1 MTEVSQ
7 TELETLKVWHATTAT
22 FWDVEWRVMY
32 MEGVTL
38 LNMHGPST
46 KIRKTNCL
54 TALNVQMRVASP
66 RSSTY
71 EKGKCEQSR
80 GAW

>member
-1 MTEVSQ
+1 M
-7 TELETLKVWHATTAT
+7 
-22 FWDVEWRVMY
+22 D

-38 LNMHGPST
+38 LNMHGPSI

-80 GAW
+80 GAWQ